1 MILGRAVGVVIV
13 VLFYRMK
20 KKITILNQ
28 ASPHGADAM
37 TKLRSSFGAF
47 WGGIGDDF

>member
-1 MILGRAVGVVIV
+1 MIRERSEGVVIM

-28 ASPHGADAM
+28 ASPHFPGVI
-37 TKLRSSFGAF
+37 AF
-47 WGGIGDDF
+47 MGSCVWS